1 MVRKQAINHLV
12 LGSLVVTGCAVNPVT
27 GKSELSLVSESQE
40 IQMGLQGA
48 QQVSQS
54 MGLLPDSAFQAY
66 VNGLGQKLA
75 AGSERPQLPWGFR
88 IVDDPVVNAFA
99 LPGGQI
105 FLTRGIL
112 THFNSEAELVS
123 VLGHEI
129 GHVTAKH
136 SVRQMSRTQLA
147 QLGLGIGMILKPSL
161 QDVGQIASA
170 GLGVLF
176 LKFGRDDENQAD
188 ELGFKYSLN
197 NGYDVREMLS
207 VFKTLDRISGT
218 SGRGVPE
225 WLSTHPNPGNRY
237 NRTQQRVAAVTQD
250 LGGMTVNRDG
260 YLRRLDGMVF
270 GENPRLGYFQGG
282 VFYHPDLAFR
292 LDFPNG
298 WKTQNGTQAVVA
310 GSPQNDA
317 IIALTLAGQASPTE
331 AAREFFAE
339 QGIQARSTSTNSI
352 SGLRAVTS
360 IFTADTQDGLRQGRV
375 SFISYS
381 GTTYRIMG
389 YTPASVYGTYGTI
402 FRRSIESFQRLTD
415 RAALDVRPARVSIVR
430 VPSRM
435 TLEQF
440 NRQFPSTIPLAQ
452 LALIN
457 GVEETTTLGAGQ
469 LVKRV
474 AGGKLPGS

>member
-1 MVRKQAINHLV
+1 
-12 LGSLVVTGCAVNPVT
+12 
-27 GKSELSLVSESQE
+27 
-40 IQMGLQGA
+40 
-48 QQVSQS
+48 
-54 MGLLPDSAFQAY
+54 
-66 VNGLGQKLA
+66 
-75 AGSERPQLPWGFR
+75 
-88 IVDDPVVNAFA
+88 
-99 LPGGQI
+99 
-105 FLTRGIL
+105 
-112 THFNSEAELVS
+112 
-123 VLGHEI
+123 
-129 GHVTAKH
+129 
-136 SVRQMSRTQLA
+136 
-147 QLGLGIGMILKPSL
+147 
-161 QDVGQIASA
+161 
-170 GLGVLF
+170 
-176 LKFGRDDENQAD
+176 
-188 ELGFKYSLN
+188 
-197 NGYDVREMLS
+197 MLS

-250 LGGMTVNRDG
+250 LDGMTVNRDG

-317 IIALTLAGQASPTE
+317 IIALTLAGQASPAE

-352 SGLRAVTS
+352 NGLRAVTS
-360 IFTADTQDGLRQGRV
+360 IFTADTQDGLLQGRV

-440 NRQFPSTIPLAQ
+440 NRRFPSTIPLAQ